1 MFKITRVLL
10 TVKPCM
16 FTGNPLFKPT
26 RLFFTNIH
34 LFSEASKNKIYEII
48 EDDKVMKNLNT
59 LAQ

>member
-1 MFKITRVLL
+1 MFRITRALQ

-16 FTGNPLFKPT
+16 FAANPLFKPT

-34 LFSEASKNKIYEII
+34 LFSEASKNKVYEII
-48 EDDKVMKNLNT
+48 KDDKVMKNLNT